1 MMLVIQ
7 LMLDLVVTNLLGGRF
22 FSWKLNQAPGR
33 EVEEVGVDEGAPG
46 EGLQL
51 PSEALHG
58 AGDVGVDHKLV
69 GADEVAEGDYAGGSR
84 LIHRPPYLDLH
95 RGR

>member
-51 PSEALHG
+51 PS
-58 AGDVGVDHKLV
+58 
-69 GADEVAEGDYAGGSR
+69 
-84 LIHRPPYLDLH
+84 
-95 RGR
+95 